1 MVMKK
6 LELSDWLNSINVTK
20 QNLIK
25 DNPELIKSYSPYV
38 INKCL
43 SAHLDTVLYAEQMNQ
58 CYDLDPDMQY
68 TFYLNSVRKKKR
80 YSSFI
85 KKTNIADL
93 DYIKEY
99 YGYSTQKAVQVLSV
113 LTQDQINF
121 IKQKLDKGGLK

>member
-1 MVMKK
+1 
-6 LELSDWLNSINVTK
+6 
-20 QNLIK
+20 
-25 DNPELIKSYSPYV
+25 
-38 INKCL
+38 
-43 SAHLDTVLYAEQMNQ
+43 MNQ